1 MSVVVDVKDVC
12 KNFVLGKEEVKVLK
26 SLDFQINKG
35 EFVSLM
41 GPSGSGKSTLLYLI
55 GGLDNPTDG
64 QVLINGKELKL
75 MKDKEEALCVV
86 EKSVLCFSFTI

>member
-12 KNFVLGKEEVKVLK
+12 KNFMLGKEEVKVLK
-26 SLDFQINKG
+26 SLDFQIEKG

-55 GGLDNPTDG
+55 GGLDDPSTG
-64 QVLINGKELKL
+64 QVMINGKN
-75 MKDKEEALCVV
+75 
-86 EKSVLCFSFTI
+86 